1 MSVSLR
7 GVRMI
12 CAAGLALAAL
22 AGVSATVG
30 CQSGPGVTKA
40 PAQPTFSNVKE
51 VAAKLVTDCLG
62 GGRSWRDDFAR
73 GNTRLPVV
81 AVLGITNKSDVVIE
95 RELIVNPVLRE
106 LVNSGNVQ
114 VLSEDDVR
122 QKTRVA
128 LNDDEFRDPA
138 YLKNLKAQAGADYLL
153 TGSIVSMRVGAE
165 AGYQFTLKLVNT
177 ETALEEWIGL
187 EDLEYKA
194 R

>member
-12 CAAGLALAAL
+12 CASGLALAAL
-22 AGVSATVG
+22 AGVSATMG

-62 GGRSWRDDFAR
+62 RPWRDDFAK

-106 LVNSGNVQ
+106 LVNSRKVQ